1 LIELKEKEMLK
12 NLEGQRVPDVT
23 FRTRHE
29 HEWVDV
35 SSDDVFAGKTVVLF
49 SLPGAF
55 TPTCSSSH
63 VPRYNQL
70 VPQFRAS
77 GVDEVICVSVNDA
90 FVMNEWK
97 RSQHAERVTFL
108 PDGNGEF
115 SEKMGLLVDKN
126 NLGFGKR
133 SWRYSMLV
141 RDGVVEK
148 MFIEPEEDGDPYGVS
163 DADTML
169 QFLDP
174 DGALPNDVAVF
185 SREGCPFCAK
195 AKSLLRESGIEFEEL
210 VLNRD
215 YTDQTLRAVSKQMTY
230 PQVFI
235 NGQHIG
241 GSDELEQWLGGRSL
255 EEIKTAA

>member
-1 LIELKEKEMLK
+1 MLK
-12 NLEGQRVPDVT
+12 NHEGQRVPNVT
-23 FRTRHE
+23 FRTRRE

-35 SSDDVFAGKTVVLF
+35 TSAEIFDGKTVVLF

-70 VPQFRAS
+70 APLFNKN
-77 GVDEVICVSVNDA
+77 GVDDIICVSVNDA

-97 RSQHAERVTFL
+97 RSQHANRVTFL

-115 SEKMGLLVDKN
+115 SDKMGLLVDKD

-141 RDGVVEK
+141 RDGVIEK

-169 QFLDP
+169 NYLAP
-174 DGALPNDVAVF
+174 EGEKPIDVAVF
-185 SREGCPFCAK
+185 TREGCPFCVRAK
-195 AKSLLRESGIEFEEL
+195 GMLNDAGIEFEEL
-210 VLNRD
+210 VLNKD
-215 YTDQTLRAVSKQMTY
+215 YTDQTLRAVSARITY
-230 PQVFI
+230 PQVFVD
-235 NGQHIG
+235 GTHIG
-241 GSDELEQWLGGRSL
+241 GSDDLAEWLEQR
-255 EEIKTAA
+255 AARGTRNAA

>member
-1 LIELKEKEMLK
+1 MFK
-12 NLEGQRVPDVT
+12 NLEGKRIPDVK
-23 FRTRHE
+23 FKTRRD
-29 HEWVDV
+29 HEWVEL
-35 SSDDVFAGKTVVLF
+35 SSDDVFAGKSVVLF

-70 VPQFRAS
+70 VPQFKAN
-77 GVDEVICVSVNDA
+77 GIDDVICVSVNDA

-97 RSQHAERVTFL
+97 RSQKADRVTFL

-115 SEKMGLLVDKN
+115 SDGMGLLVGKED
-126 NLGFGKR
+126 LGFGKR

-148 MFIEPEEDGDPYGVS
+148 MFVEPEEPGDPFHVS

-169 QFLDP
+169 KYLDP
-174 DGALPNDVAVF
+174 QGQLPNDVAIF
-185 SREGCPFCAK
+185 TRDGCPFCVRAK
-195 AKSLLRESGIEFEEL
+195 GMLRDAGIEFEEL
-210 VLNRD
+210 LLNQD
-215 YTDQTLRAVSKQMTY
+215 YTDKTLRAVSSSITY

-235 NGQHIG
+235 DGKLIG
-241 GSDELEQWLGGRSL
+241 GSDDLEKWLSKRDPSAAR
-255 EEIKTAA
+255 TAA

>member
-1 LIELKEKEMLK
+1 MFK
-12 NLEGQRVPDVT
+12 NLEGQKIPGVT
-23 FRTRHE
+23 FRTRRD

-35 SSDDVFAGKTVVLF
+35 TSEEIVAGKNVIFF

-70 VPQFRAS
+70 VPAFKAQ
-77 GVDEVICVSVNDA
+77 GIDEVICVSVNDA
-90 FVMNEWK
+90 FVMNEWQ
-97 RSQHAERVTFL
+97 RSQNADRLTFL

-115 SEKMGLLVDKN
+115 SDAMGLLVGKED
-126 NLGFGKR
+126 LGFGRR

-148 MFIEPEEDGDPYGVS
+148 MFIEPEEPGDPFHVS

-169 QFLDP
+169 KYLDP
-174 DGALPNDVAVF
+174 ACEFPYDVAVF
-185 SREGCPFCAK
+185 SREGCPFCVRAK
-195 AKSLLRESGIEFEEL
+195 GILNDAGIEFEEL

-215 YTDQTLRAVSKQMTY
+215 YTDQTLRAVSTDTTY

-235 NGQHIG
+235 NGQLVG
-241 GSDELEQWLGGRSL
+241 GSDNLEAWLARRN
-255 EEIKTAA
+255 EARAA

>member
-1 LIELKEKEMLK
+1 MFN
-12 NLEGQRVPDVT
+12 NLEGKRIPDVT
-23 FRTRHE
+23 FRTRKD

-35 SSDDVFAGKTVVLF
+35 SSEEIFAGKNVIIF

-70 VPQFRAS
+70 VPQFKAQ
-77 GVDEVICVSVNDA
+77 GIDEVICVSVNDA
-90 FVMNEWK
+90 FVMNEWQRAQK
-97 RSQHAERVTFL
+97 ADRVTFL

-115 SEKMGLLVDKN
+115 SEKMGLLVGKED
-126 NLGFGKR
+126 LGFGKR

-141 RDGVVEK
+141 RDGVIDK
-148 MFIEPEEDGDPYGVS
+148 MFIEPEEPGDPFHVS

-169 QFLDP
+169 GYLDP
-174 DGALPNDVAVF
+174 NTELPYDVAVF
-185 SREGCPFCAK
+185 SREGCPFCVRAK
-195 AKSLLRESGIEFEEL
+195 GLLNDAGIEFEEL

-215 YTDQTLRAVSKQMTY
+215 YTDRTLRAVSTFTTY

-235 NGQHIG
+235 NGKLIG
-241 GSDELEQWLGGRSL
+241 GSDDLEAWLQSL
-255 EEIKTAA
+255 ETRSAA

>member
-1 LIELKEKEMLK
+1 MFENRI
-12 NLEGQRVPDVT
+12 GSRVPQVT
-23 FRTRHE
+23 FHTRRG

-35 SSDDVFAGKTVVLF
+35 TTDDIFKGKTVAVF

-70 VPQFRAS
+70 APVFKKH
-77 GVDEVICVSVNDA
+77 GVDEIVCMSVNDT

-97 RSQHAERVTFL
+97 KSQHADNITFI

-115 SEKMGLLVDKN
+115 TDGMGMLVAKDD
-126 NLGFGKR
+126 LGFGKR

-141 RDGVVEK
+141 RDGVVDQ
-148 MFIEPEEDGDPYGVS
+148 MFIEPEVEGDPYGVS

-169 QFLDP
+169 AYLAPEAEKPLDVTIMTR
-174 DGALPNDVAVF
+174 D
-185 SREGCPFCAK
+185 GCPFCVK
-195 AKSLLRESGIEFEEL
+195 AKEALRNAGIAYEEL

-215 YTDQTLRAVSKQMTY
+215 YTEQTLRAVANAATV
-230 PQVFI
+230 PQVFV
-235 NGQHIG
+235 NGKLIG
-241 GSDELEQWLGGRSL
+241 GSDAVEVWL
-255 EEIKTAA
+255 KDHHAA

>member
-1 LIELKEKEMLK
+1 MLK
-12 NLEGQRVPDVT
+12 NLEGQRVPEVT
-23 FRTRHE
+23 FRTRAD

-70 VPQFRAS
+70 APQFYAN
-77 GVDEVICVSVNDA
+77 GVDEIICLSVNDA

-97 RSQHAERVTFL
+97 RSQKADRVTFL

-115 SEKMGLLVDKN
+115 SDKMGLLVGKED
-126 NLGFGKR
+126 LGFGKR

-148 MFIEPEEDGDPYGVS
+148 MFIEPEEAGDPYGVS

-169 QFLDP
+169 QFLNP
-174 DGALPNDVAVF
+174 EGALPYDVAVF

-195 AKSLLRESGIEFEEL
+195 AKALLRENGIEFEEL
-210 VLNRD
+210 LLNHD
-215 YTDQTLRAVSKQMTY
+215 YTDQTLRAVSARTTY

-241 GSDELEQWLGGRSL
+241 GSEDLEDWLGEQAEKIAKS
-255 EEIKTAA
+255 AA

>member
-1 LIELKEKEMLK
+1 MFEDRTGKH
-12 NLEGQRVPDVT
+12 VPEVT
-23 FRTRHE
+23 FRTRE
-29 HEWVDV
+29 GHEWVDV
-35 SSDDVFAGKTVVLF
+35 SSADVFAGKTVVVF

-70 VPQFRAS
+70 VPAFKAQ

-90 FVMNEWK
+90 FVMNEWQK
-97 RSQHAERVTFL
+97 TQHADSIRFL
-108 PDGNGEF
+108 PDGNGDF
-115 SEKMGLLVDKN
+115 TDGMGMLVDKN
-126 NLGFGKR
+126 DLGFGKR

-148 MFIEPEEDGDPYGVS
+148 MFVEPDLPGDPFEVS

-169 QFLDP
+169 AYLAPNAPKPLD
-174 DGALPNDVAVF
+174 VTVF
-185 SREGCPFCAK
+185 SRDGCPYCVAAK
-195 AKSLLRESGIEFEEL
+195 QALRNAGISFEEL

-215 YTDQTLRAVSKQMTY
+215 YTEQSLRAVANAATV
-230 PQVFI
+230 PQVFV

-241 GSDELEQWLGGRSL
+241 GSEATVAWVNDQ
-255 EEIKTAA
+255 TAA